1 MKWLQKYG
9 IWVLFLFFGLI
20 YSFYSVIR
28 HLRYETFIFD
38 LGVYDQM
45 IWLASKGKPLF
56 SSILGT
62 HVFGDHFT
70 PTLILLAP
78 LYWLWD
84 NVLILLTFQAFFA
97 AFGVFPIYFLALKKT
112 KDYGLSLVIAFCY
125 IAFFGVQNALA
136 FDFHPIV
143 LATTLFAWVLW
154 FYEEK
159 KWPMFWG
166 SIILILGLQE
176 NFAAFL
182 SAYGLFL
189 TLQFRDYKKGLFLF
203 FWCAVLFFLL
213 ISVTIPHFNAG
224 QFIYAPTH
232 LKNLGLLEMIKMFF
246 YPYSK
251 IQVIFVSFLPFAF
264 LPLLTPAVLIIL
276 FEEFLQ
282 RFVGTPISTRWN
294 LGFQYNIILAPVLA
308 LGAILSLEKYLSKQK
323 KLVTMLLLL
332 CFVVIQ
338 ITTRPALNDL
348 FSKSFYNLDRNKNS
362 RELLSLIPAEASVAA
377 ANNLGPQLTHR
388 EKITFL
394 TNCLDDPREWK
405 LDMRR
410 CFNFKPDYVIVDL
423 DPKGDWNNYYPDGR
437 DSLIQ
442 YVNKVQDFQ
451 EYMLVKKQ
459 GEAVLLKR
467 ND

>member
-1 MKWLQKYG
+1 
-9 IWVLFLFFGLI
+9 
-20 YSFYSVIR
+20 
-28 HLRYETFIFD
+28 
-38 LGVYDQM
+38 M
-45 IWLASKGKPLF
+45 IWLVSRGKPLF
-56 SSILGT
+56 STVLQT
-62 HVFGDHFT
+62 HFFGDHFT

-84 NVLILLTFQAFFA
+84 NALMLLIFQAFFC

-112 KDYGLSLVIAFCY
+112 KDQWLSLTISFCY
-125 IAFFGVQNALA
+125 LAFFGVQNAIA

-159 KWPMFWG
+159 KWKLFWV

-176 NFAAFL
+176 NFSAFL

-189 TLQFRDYKKGLFLF
+189 IFQFRDFKKGLLLFLG
-203 FWCAVLFFLL
+203 CAGIFFLL
-213 ISVTIPHFNAG
+213 VSIIIPHFNFG
-224 QFIYAPTH
+224 QFIYAPSH
-232 LKNLGLLEMIKMFF
+232 LQNLSLWEMAKMFV
-246 YPYSK
+246 YPFSK
-251 IQVIFVSFLPFAF
+251 IQVMFVTLLSFAF
-264 LPLLTPAVLIIL
+264 LPVLTPAVLIIL

-282 RFVGTPISTRWN
+282 RFVGTPIATRWN

-308 LGAILSLEKYLSKQK
+308 LGAVLSIEKYLIKQK
-323 KLVTMLLLL
+323 RLIIISLLF
-332 CFVVIQ
+332 CFGLIQ
-338 ITTRPALNDL
+338 ITTSPALSDL
-348 FSKSFYNLDRNKNS
+348 VNKNFYNLDKNKNS
-362 RELLSLIPAEASVAA
+362 RVLLPLIPAGASVAA

-394 TNCLDDPREWK
+394 TNCLDDPRDWK

-410 CFNFKPDYVIVDL
+410 CFNFKPDYLIVDL

-437 DSLIQ
+437 EALIQ
-442 YVNKVQDFQ
+442 YIDKVQVLK
-451 EYMLVKKQ
+451 EYSLVKKE

>member
-1 MKWLQKYG
+1 
-9 IWVLFLFFGLI
+9 LFIFFGLI

-28 HLRYETFIFD
+28 HLRFETFIFD
-38 LGVYDQM
+38 LGIYDQM
-45 IWLASKGKPLF
+45 IWLASRGKPLF
-56 SSILGT
+56 STVLQT
-62 HVFGDHFT
+62 HFFGDHFT

-78 LYWLWD
+78 LYWVWN
-84 NVLILLTFQAFFA
+84 NVLIILIFQAFFC

-112 KDYGLSLVIAFCY
+112 KDQWLSLVISFCY
-125 IAFFGVQNALA
+125 IAFFGAQNAIA

-159 KWPMFWG
+159 KWKLFWV

-176 NFAAFL
+176 NFSAFL

-189 TLQFRDYKKGLFLF
+189 IFQFRDFKKGVFLFLGCGF
-203 FWCAVLFFLL
+203 LFFLL
-213 ISVTIPHFNAG
+213 ISVIIPYFNAG
-224 QFIYAPTH
+224 QFIYAPSH
-232 LKNLGLLEMIKMFF
+232 LQNLSLWEMVKMFV
-246 YPYSK
+246 YPFSK
-251 IQVIFVSFLPFAF
+251 IQVMFVSLLCFAF
-264 LPLLTPAVLIIL
+264 LPVLTPAVLIIL

-282 RFVGTPISTRWN
+282 RFVGTPIATRWN

-308 LGAILSLEKYLSKQK
+308 LGAVLSIEKYLIKQK
-323 KLVTMLLLL
+323 RLIVILLLF
-332 CFVVIQ
+332 CFGLIQ
-338 ITTRPALNDL
+338 ITTSPALSDL
-348 FSKSFYNLDRNKNS
+348 VNKNFYNLDKNKNS
-362 RELLSLIPAEASVAA
+362 RGLLSLIPANASVAA
-377 ANNLGPQLTHR
+377 ANNLGPQLAHR

-394 TNCLDDPREWK
+394 TNCLDDPRDWK

-410 CFNFKPDYVIVDL
+410 CFNFKPDYLIVDL

-437 DSLIQ
+437 EALIQ
-442 YVNKVQDFQ
+442 YVEKVQVLK
-451 EYMLVKKQ
+451 EYFLVKKE